1 MTARMI
7 TATER
12 ALLKWTR
19 LYLAEH
25 PVAARGIKRC
35 DDPQCVP
42 CRLQGAYEADC
53 RARKRGKSK

>member
-19 LYLAEH
+19 LYLVERMGPAVGRVSRIIFEIE
-25 PVAARGIKRC
+25 GMENEK
-35 DDPQCVP
+35 
-42 CRLQGAYEADC
+42 
-53 RARKRGKSK
+53 